1 MRKLIPIFL
10 LLILAAGL
18 LSGCEA
24 PDGGSSLPWAEPEPW
39 ENQPNFGV
47 PY

>member
-1 MRKLIPIFL
+1 MKYAIALVL
-10 LLILAAGL
+10 LGVLAVLAAG
-18 LSGCEA
+18 CTTTH
-24 PDGGSSLPWAEPEPW
+24 DDSSLPWAEPEPW

>member
-1 MRKLIPIFL
+1 MLLIPAL
-10 LLILAAGL
+10 LLFAAVLL
-18 LSGCEA
+18 LSGCAA
-24 PDGGSSLPWAEPEPW
+24 PEGGSSIPWAEPEPW